1 MSVLPVSQNKR
12 RALVR
17 SLMLV
22 FGLLLVACAL
32 AAHTWDVEVRGPM
45 VAALIVFCVLA
56 VLEFATFDEIAKRA
70 HYIAWYWGS
79 LLGFICIALMQVAFA
94 FDGSPFVAVQQT
106 LMEWFGAADASTSF
120 AAGMLFGPLL
130 MAAGFFI
137 VRGVDWLRSR

>member
-17 SLMLV
+17 SLMIV
-22 FGLLLVACAL
+22 FGLVLVACAL
-32 AAHTWDVEVRGPM
+32 AARTWDVEVRGPM
-45 VAALIVFCVLA
+45 MALLIVFCVLA

-79 LLGFICIALMQVAFA
+79 VLGFICIALMQVAFA

-106 LMEWFGAADASTSF
+106 LMEWFGAADASASF